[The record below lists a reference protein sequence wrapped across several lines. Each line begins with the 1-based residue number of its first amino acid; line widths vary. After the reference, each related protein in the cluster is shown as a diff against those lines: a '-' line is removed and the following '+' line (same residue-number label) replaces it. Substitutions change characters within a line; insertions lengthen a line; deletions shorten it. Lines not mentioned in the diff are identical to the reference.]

1 MSATPG
7 TEIAGSAPGD
17 STRIKK
23 KRAPGGGRK
32 PKFDAAMRDQLV
44 ALLATHPGLTLVELS
59 SLAKAELGISAGT
72 LTLAKA
78 LKQQGVSRQKVKREQ
93 AASSSDVSAPKPAK
107 RYGYAKRHRELA
119 GHGNYLSNV
128 TDAEWAL
135 VADLFENHGSGR
147 RPKVSRRQMLDAVM
161 YAVRGGVA
169 WRMLPAEFPEWSN
182 VYATFRR
189 WVRQGIMETMY
200 DRLRGMMRERA
211 DRAVE
216 PTAAILDSQSV
227 KTSPQ
232 GGPKGYDGG
241 KKVTGRKRHLVVDT
255 LGLLLAVW
263 VTTANVQDRD
273 AAAPV
278 LAAAKKKY
286 PSLKKTY
293 VDAGYTGAK
302 TAAAAAQHG
311 IELEV
316 VKRPQFGNRQWVR
329 GGDLPLFPEDATA
342 GKPFP
347 ILPKRWIV
355 ERNNAWS
362 ERPRRMNRDHD
373 QLPAVSTAWIWLVHA
388 RMLLAKLTQPV

>member
-1 MSATPG
+1 MSAVGETK
-7 TEIAGSAPGD
+7 IAGSAPVG
-17 STRIKK
+17 SSRIKK
-23 KRAPGGGRK
+23 KRAPGGGRR
-32 PKFDAAMRDQLV
+32 PKFDATMQGRLV
-44 ALLATHPGLTLVELS
+44 ALVATHPGLTLVELS
-59 SLAKAELGISAGT
+59 ALAKAELGISAGT

-93 AASSSDVSAPKPAK
+93 AAPNSNDTAPKPAK
-107 RYGYAKRHRELA
+107 RYGYADRHRELT
-119 GHGNYLSNV
+119 GHGSYLSNV
-128 TDAEWAL
+128 TDAEWEL

-147 RPKVSRRQMLDAVM
+147 RPQVSRRLMLDAVL

-169 WRMLPAEFPEWSN
+169 WRMLPVEFPEWSN

-189 WVRQGIMETMY
+189 WVRDGIMETMY
-200 DRLRGMMRERA
+200 DRLREMMRQRA
-211 DRAVE
+211 DRPVE

-255 LGLLLAVW
+255 LGLLLTVW
-263 VTTANVQDRD
+263 ITTANVQDRD
-273 AAAPV
+273 VAAPA
-278 LAAAKKKY
+278 LAAAKAKY

-302 TAAAAAQHG
+302 TASAAAQHG

-316 VKRPQFGNRQWVR
+316 VKRPQFGNRQWVC
-329 GGDLPLFPEDATA
+329 GGDLPLFPEAATA

-373 QLPAVSTAWIWLVHA
+373 RLPAVSTA
-388 RMLLAKLTQPV
+388 